1 MIDGSEFCMMPLE
14 LHSSYVIE
22 KRNGTAPSESS
33 DEYFILTSWLI
44 SYRFYE
50 DGERVR

>member
-1 MIDGSEFCMMPLE
+1 MIDSSEFCTMPLE
-14 LHSSYVIE
+14 LHSSHVSE
-22 KRNGTAPSESS
+22 KRNKTAPSESS
-33 DEYFILTSWLI
+33 DEYFFSISWLI